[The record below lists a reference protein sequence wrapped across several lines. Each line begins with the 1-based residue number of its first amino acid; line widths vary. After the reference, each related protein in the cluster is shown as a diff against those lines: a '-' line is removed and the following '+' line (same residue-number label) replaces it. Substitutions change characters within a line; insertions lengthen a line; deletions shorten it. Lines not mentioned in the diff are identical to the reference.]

1 MILKSI
7 NPLTGKKI
15 KEYKCFSENKVNS
28 LINNVYDNYQ
38 LWKNI
43 SIEKRSEL
51 LLSVGKKLKSELDI
65 HSRMISTEMG
75 KPIRER
81 PRKSTKKLMRTT
93 MRKPFGKPMFL

>member
-38 LWKNI
+38 
-43 SIEKRSEL
+43 
-51 LLSVGKKLKSELDI
+51 
-65 HSRMISTEMG
+65 
-75 KPIRER
+75 
-81 PRKSTKKLMRTT
+81 
-93 MRKPFGKPMFL
+93 

>member
-51 LLSVGKKLKSELDI
+51 LLSVGKNEVN
-65 HSRMISTEMG
+65 STELAL
-75 KPIRER
+75 IAVE
-81 PRKSTKKLMRTT
+81 KK
-93 MRKPFGKPMFL
+93 